1 MVRRDP
7 LLGLQFGRYNSAF
20 FSSITNNDDYVVYA
34 AENFT
39 KGAAFNTTGLVYQ
52 GYFLDNNST
61 LDHIIG
67 RVQTDAQAWERLTP
81 SECISAYATDFV
93 SDRRTVV
100 IVSNT
105 THFDVGEPCDT
116 GPYLH
121 GSLLR
126 LRRIQLQHGSRSI
139 WLRSLCMVR
148 STSST
153 PIIYPT
159 H

>member
-7 LLGLQFGRYNSAF
+7 LSGLKPGRYNSAF
-20 FSSITNNDDYVVYA
+20 FSSIATNDYYVVYA

-39 KGAAFNTTGLVYQ
+39 QGAAFNTTGLVYQ

-61 LDHIIG
+61 VDHIID

-100 IVSNT
+100 VVSNN
-105 THFDVGEPCDT
+105 THFDIGQPCDN
-116 GPYLH
+116 GPYLP
-121 GSLLR
+121 GSLLDFDEYSFNTAV
-126 LRRIQLQHGSRSI
+126 GAFGYDSYA
-139 WLRSLCMVR
+139 W
-148 STSST
+148 
-153 PIIYPT
+153 
-159 H
+159 

>member
-7 LLGLQFGRYNSAF
+7 PLGLQFGRYNSAF
-20 FSSITNNDDYVVYA
+20 FSSIANIDDYVVYA

-39 KGAAFNTTGLVYQ
+39 QGAAFNTTGLVYQ
-52 GYFLDNNST
+52 GYFLDTLT

-67 RVQTDAQAWERLTP
+67 RVQTDAQAWGRLTP

-93 SDRRTVV
+93 SNRRTVV

-105 THFDVGEPCDT
+105 THFDVGEPCDN
-116 GPYLH
+116 GPCLH

-126 LRRIQLQHGSRSI
+126 LRRIQLQHGSWSI